1 MLDEMVHPALL
12 EGAFDVWAIA
22 CVGGA
27 VWLRRAPAVALALI
41 GSVLGGVAGS
51 LLGNADGPAE
61 APAYAA
67 SGATIGAFAIGI
79 AAALVT
85 RARPPSAALRRAAG
99 IVAVVVPLA
108 TFALIRL
115 IQIACPLYVRGRA
128 SGYCDYG
135 EQDLL
140 GGWASGVVA
149 VFALDAVLIVGLLLL
164 ALRQAVRAEDAE
176 DDWFERR
183 AAARAASVPRA

>member
-1 MLDEMVHPALL
+1 MVHPAILKAVF
-12 EGAFDVWAIA
+12 EVWAIA

-41 GSVLGGVAGS
+41 GSVLGGVAGF

-79 AAALVT
+79 ASMLVT
-85 RARPPSAALRRAAG
+85 RGRPPSAALRRAA
-99 IVAVVVPLA
+99 AVVAAIAPIA

-115 IQIACPLYVRGRA
+115 IQIACPLYVTGRA

-149 VFALDAVLIVGLLLL
+149 VFALDAILIVGLLLA

-183 AAARAASVPRA
+183 AAARAAPAPRA